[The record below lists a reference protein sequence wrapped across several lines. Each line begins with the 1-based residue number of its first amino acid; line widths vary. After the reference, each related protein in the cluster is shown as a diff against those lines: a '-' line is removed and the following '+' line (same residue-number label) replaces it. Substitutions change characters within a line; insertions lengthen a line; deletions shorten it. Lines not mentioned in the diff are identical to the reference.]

1 MLPNPFAAEYGR
13 FSTSVTQIR
22 TRRGTNDWEIKP
34 GNMIPRF
41 RKGFKSLRA
50 FEPRFSIRGPLR
62 KDRLFLSQD
71 FQYRYVNDPIKSL
84 PGEPDIRLT
93 SFDSFTRIDSTMST
107 RHSLGGLV
115 VLFPRTIEHVSLNT
129 FRPPEVTPEFNQSGD
144 IDGAAGSLR
153 DVVGRWCWRARLRGD
168 GSKST

>member
-1 MLPNPFAAEYGR
+1 
-13 FSTSVTQIR
+13 
-22 TRRGTNDWEIKP
+22 
-34 GNMIPRF
+34 MIPRF
-41 RKGFKSLRA
+41 RKGFKSVRA
-50 FEPRFSIRGPLR
+50 FEPRFSMRGPLR

-115 VLFPRTIEHVSLNT
+115 VLFPRTIEHASLNT
-129 FRPPEVTPEFNQSGD
+129 FRPARGHARVQSERHVA
-144 IDGAAGSLR
+144 GAPGSLCAF
-153 DVVGRWCWRARLRGD
+153 VGRWCWKARLPGG